1 MKSRGSPLGAYGWIV
16 LIVAAACVG
25 GIVYEFVSAWLG

>member
-1 MKSRGSPLGAYGWIV
+1 MKSRGPALAVYGWIV

-25 GIVYEFVSAWLG
+25 GIVYEFVSVWLS